1 MKINFY
7 LLQAELNALKTP
19 IQVLTAKE
27 NSIEKSIRHE
37 AINSKE
43 ERLPITIIKE
53 LYSQNADIPEYK
65 KVISYKQNI
74 AAEKCRL

>member
-27 NSIEKSIRHE
+27 NSIEKSIR
-37 AINSKE
+37 SE
-43 ERLPITIIKE
+43 EHTSE
-53 LYSQNADIPEYK
+53 LQS
-65 KVISYKQNI
+65 
-74 AAEKCRL
+74 R